1 MKQNNKP
8 HFCALAVLAVF
19 TLVGI
24 ATSHAQTVS
33 LQPTQ
38 PRDENP
44 LFANSGANVLP
55 AGSIQFEGGFGLSRL
70 GVDNDYGVSGST
82 DITSRSLIP
91 DARLRVGLGLG
102 IEVSLGFGTLFSS
115 SDDEIISPSAVLSY
129 PPTLD
134 TFTASSRSVTM
145 VPTLVARMQFF
156 EGRGWLPQVT
166 FLTRLAVP
174 LFHTTQFSSNMGLP
188 TPDDR
193 HEFSPLLGLQFRNR
207 LGDRWMLDYSLAYE
221 WNHRERTANTVG
233 DADLLF
239 SLGARW
245 LATDRLMLGV
255 LVENYG
261 GRLEATFQASAALQ
275 LTASAAYHQGYDFY
289 EGHSALVVRLGVAW
303 RIK

>member
-1 MKQNNKP
+1 MKQSNKP
-8 HFCALAVLAVF
+8 LFCALAVLAVF

-24 ATSHAQTVS
+24 ATSHAQTVT
-33 LQPTQ
+33 LQPAQ

-55 AGSIQFEGGFGLSRL
+55 AGSLMLDGGFGLSRL
-70 GVDNDYGVSGST
+70 GVDNDYGANGST
-82 DITSRSLIP
+82 DITSRSFIP

-102 IEVSLGFGTLFSS
+102 IEVSLGFGALFTSD
-115 SDDEIISPSAVLSY
+115 DDEIISLSNTLGY

-134 TFTASSRSVTM
+134 TFSVSGRSVTV
-145 VPTLVARMQFF
+145 VPTLAARMQLF

-174 LFHTTQFSSNMGLP
+174 LFHTTQFSSNVGLP

-207 LGDRWMLDYSLAYE
+207 LGDRWVLDYSLAYE

-245 LATDRLMLGV
+245 LATDRLMLGA

-261 GRLEATFQASAALQ
+261 GRLEATFQASPALQ

-289 EGHSALVVRLGVAW
+289 DGHSALDARLGVAW